1 MTAAVELGVALSTR
15 NGRYP
20 RRDTTPTM
28 SEYDDDGRSFFQSR
42 RVRGFLV
49 IAAVIFGS
57 VGAVSFATT
66 PGQPMAVL
74 RTTVVV
80 GGPFVS
86 MIGIG
91 MIFAYLASHAAQLE

>member
-1 MTAAVELGVALSTR
+1 
-15 NGRYP
+15 
-20 RRDTTPTM
+20 M
-28 SEYDDDGRSFFQSR
+28 SEYDDDGRSFVQSR

-74 RTTVVV
+74 RTVVVV

-91 MIFAYLASHAAQLE
+91 MIFAYLATHAAQLE

>member
-1 MTAAVELGVALSTR
+1 
-15 NGRYP
+15 
-20 RRDTTPTM
+20 M
-28 SEYDDDGRSFFQSR
+28 SEYDDGRSFFESR

-66 PGQPMAVL
+66 PGRPVEVL
-74 RTTVVV
+74 ETMVVV

-91 MIFAYLASHAAQLE
+91 MIFAYLATHAAQLE